1 MTLQQLRYLIA
12 IAECG
17 SISGAAHDLFVSQS
31 SLSVAL
37 KEIETETGV
46 TVFQRSN
53 RGITITSE
61 GIELLGYA
69 RQVVEQA
76 DLLEQRYQR
85 GEDDVYQRLSVS
97 TQHYTFCV
105 EAFVNMVESL
115 NADEYKFTL
124 RETRTAEII
133 EDVSEFRSDIGVL
146 YLDNFNNRVISKAL
160 DAANLTFTSLFKCKP
175 HVFVGEHHPLAKRES
190 VKVDDLAD
198 YARYSFEQGTNNSF
212 YYSEEPLSSLPH
224 KKRIVISDRGT
235 LSNLLTHHNGYTV
248 STGVLSSEMHT
259 GIASIPLVTDEEMNM
274 GYVMHAQRK
283 PNALVLRYID
293 ALKEQIATYSIDNAM
308 HPSDSIEF

>member
-1 MTLQQLRYLIA
+1 M
-12 IAECG
+12 
-17 SISGAAHDLFVSQS
+17 
-31 SLSVAL
+31 
-37 KEIETETGV
+37 
-46 TVFQRSN
+46 
-53 RGITITSE
+53 
-61 GIELLGYA
+61 
-69 RQVVEQA
+69 
-76 DLLEQRYQR
+76 
-85 GEDDVYQRLSVS
+85 
-97 TQHYTFCV
+97 
-105 EAFVNMVESL
+105 
-115 NADEYKFTL
+115 

-175 HVFVGEHHPLAKRES
+175 HVFVGEHHPLANRKIVAVE
-190 VKVDDLAD
+190 DLAD

-259 GIASIPLVTDEEMNM
+259 GIASIPLKTDEEMNM

-308 HPSDSIEF
+308 RPSDSIDL

>member
-175 HVFVGEHHPLAKRES
+175 HVFVGEHHPLANRKIVAIE
-190 VKVDDLAD
+190 DLAD

-259 GIASIPLVTDEEMNM
+259 GIASIPLKTDEEMNM

-293 ALKEQIATYSIDNAM
+293 ALKDQIATYSIDNAM
-308 HPSDSIEF
+308 RPSDSIDL

>member
-37 KEIETETGV
+37 KEIENETGV

-85 GEDDVYQRLSVS
+85 GEGDVPQRLSVS

-105 EAFVNMVESL
+105 EAFVNMVEAL

-133 EDVSEFRSDIGVL
+133 DDVSEFRSDIGVL

-160 DAANLTFTSLFKCKP
+160 DNANLTFTSLFKCKP
-175 HVFVGEHHPLAKRES
+175 HVFVGEHHPLAQRERLS
-190 VKVDDLAD
+190 VEDLAE

-235 LSNLLTHHNGYTV
+235 LSNLLTHHSGYTV

-259 GIASIPLVTDEEMNM
+259 GIVSIPLETDEEMNM
-274 GYVMHAQRK
+274 GYVMHAERK

-308 HPSDSIEF
+308 SPAE

>member
-85 GEDDVYQRLSVS
+85 KEDDLYQRLSVS

-175 HVFVGEHHPLAKRES
+175 HVFVGEHHPLANRKIVAVE
-190 VKVDDLAD
+190 DLAD

-259 GIASIPLVTDEEMNM
+259 GIASIPLKTDEEMNM

-308 HPSDSIEF
+308 RPSDSIDL

>member
-175 HVFVGEHHPLAKRES
+175 HVFVGEHHPLANRKIVAVE
-190 VKVDDLAD
+190 DLAD

-259 GIASIPLVTDEEMNM
+259 GIASIPLKTDEEMNM

-293 ALKEQIATYSIDNAM
+293 ALKDQIATYSIDNAM
-308 HPSDSIEF
+308 RPSDSIDL

>member
-85 GEDDVYQRLSVS
+85 KEDDVYQRLSVS

-175 HVFVGEHHPLAKRES
+175 HVFVGEHHPLANRKIVAVE
-190 VKVDDLAD
+190 DLAD

-259 GIASIPLVTDEEMNM
+259 GIASIPLKTDEEMNM

-308 HPSDSIEF
+308 RPSDSIDL

>member
-1 MTLQQLRYLIA
+1 MTLTQLRYLIA

-46 TVFQRSN
+46 TVFTRSN

-85 GEDDVYQRLSVS
+85 REGNLPQRLSVS
-97 TQHYTFCV
+97 TQHYTFTV
-105 EAFVNMVESL
+105 EAFVKLVESID
-115 NADEYKFTL
+115 NDEYKFTL

-133 EDVSEFRSDIGVL
+133 DDVSEFRSDIGVL

-160 DAANLTFTSLFKCKP
+160 DAANLTFTSLFRCKP
-175 HVFVGEHHPLAKRES
+175 HVFVGEHHPLAKCSE
-190 VKVDDLAD
+190 VTVDDLAD
-198 YARYSFEQGTNNSF
+198 YPRYSFEQGTNNSF

-259 GIASIPLVTDEEMNM
+259 GIASIPLVADEEMNM

-283 PNALVLRYID
+283 PGDLVLRYID
-293 ALKEQIATYSIDNAM
+293 ALKEQIASYSIDNAM
-308 HPSDSIEF
+308 RPSAL

>member
-46 TVFQRSN
+46 TVFTRSN

-76 DLLEQRYQR
+76 DLLEQHYQR
-85 GEDDVYQRLSVS
+85 KDDDMPQRLSVS

-115 NADEYKFTL
+115 NANEYKFTL

-146 YLDNFNNRVISKAL
+146 YLDNFNNRVLSKAL
-160 DAANLTFTSLFKCKP
+160 DAASLTFTSLFKCKP
-175 HVFVGEHHPLAKRES
+175 HVFVGEHHPLAGRK
-190 VKVDDLAD
+190 KVAVEDLAD

-224 KKRIVISDRGT
+224 KKCIVISDRGT
-235 LSNLLTHHNGYTV
+235 LSNLLTNHNGYTV
-248 STGVLSSEMHT
+248 STGVLSSEMHS
-259 GIASIPLVTDEEMNM
+259 GIVSIPLETDEEMNM
-274 GYVMHAQRK
+274 GYVMHTQRK
-283 PNALVLRYID
+283 PNALVLRYIE
-293 ALKEQIATYSIDNAM
+293 ALKEQIAAYSVDNAM
-308 HPSDSIEF
+308 RPAAGVGL

>member
-85 GEDDVYQRLSVS
+85 GENDVPQRLSVS

-115 NADEYKFTL
+115 DTDEYKFTL

-133 EDVSEFRSDIGVL
+133 DDVSEFRSDIGVL

-160 DAANLTFTSLFKCKP
+160 ENANLVFTSLFHCKP
-175 HVFVGEHHPLAKRES
+175 HVFVGEHHPLAGRK
-190 VKVDDLAD
+190 KVCIDDLAE

-235 LSNLLTHHNGYTV
+235 LSNLLTHHDGYTV

-259 GIASIPLVTDEEMNM
+259 GIVSIPLETDEEMNM
-274 GYVMHAQRK
+274 GYVMHAERK

-308 HPSDSIEF
+308 KPATGIE

>member
-175 HVFVGEHHPLAKRES
+175 HVFVGERHPLANRKIVAVE
-190 VKVDDLAD
+190 DLAD

-259 GIASIPLVTDEEMNM
+259 GIASIPLKTDEEMNM

-293 ALKEQIATYSIDNAM
+293 ALKDQIATYSIDNAM
-308 HPSDSIEF
+308 RPSDSIDL